1 MTKYQVVSST
11 SYNFVYLNT
20 DDLELANETAN
31 NFNKLV
37 GTTEAIVIKTTED

>member
-1 MTKYQVVSST
+1 MELMTKYQVVSSVD
-11 SYNFVYLNT
+11 NFVYVDT

-37 GTTEAIVIKTTED
+37 GTTEANN